1 MPQYLAR
8 RVKTEKHKI
17 TVSGTAKSTVPTT
30 TQRKARGA
38 GRRAFAGMVAYND
51 AASDRAFTVIIS
63 ITDGTTSYTLDKTLV
78 LIGESAVWMEDE
90 YGVELGDDEYVSVT
104 VSTAD
109 IAAIGSNDVIHLF
122 IRMRDV

>member
-17 TVSGTAKSTVPTT
+17 TVAGTVKSTVPTT

-51 AASDRAFTVIIS
+51 AASARAFTVIIS

-90 YGVELGDDEYVSVT
+90 YGVELDDDEYVSVT

-109 IAAIGSNDVIHLF
+109 ISAIGSNDVIHLF